1 MKQKLKKLFFIF
13 TFGLFITC
21 GNNVVNAKNNA
32 TISPLPQWNG
42 QNAATYAKNYAKDYN
57 PYYHAF
63 SSDCT
68 NFASQCVLEGKCL
81 MDGDSKNSPKKKGNI
96 VNTSSKWYYL
106 SGGDQNNYVCT
117 TSWCRCSGKN
127 AFANYW
133 DKYNIGC
140 YKKLDNVRKNVS
152 IGDVIQ
158 ITLKDGTL
166 KHSII
171 VTKID
176 KKDIYCASHTADY
189 PQKALTKI
197 NKNAKKSWGNVK
209 YTIFHFE

>member
-81 MDGDSKNSPKKKGNI
+81 MDGDSKNSPKK
-96 VNTSSKWYYL
+96 
-106 SGGDQNNYVCT
+106 
-117 TSWCRCSGKN
+117 
-127 AFANYW
+127 
-133 DKYNIGC
+133 IGRAH
-140 YKKLDNVRKNVS
+140 V
-152 IGDVIQ
+152 
-158 ITLKDGTL
+158 
-166 KHSII
+166 
-171 VTKID
+171 
-176 KKDIYCASHTADY
+176 
-189 PQKALTKI
+189 
-197 NKNAKKSWGNVK
+197 
-209 YTIFHFE
+209 

>member
-21 GNNVVNAKNNA
+21 G
-32 TISPLPQWNG
+32 
-42 QNAATYAKNYAKDYN
+42 NAATYAKNYAKDYN

-158 ITLKDGTL
+158 I

-189 PQKALTKI
+189 PQKALAKI